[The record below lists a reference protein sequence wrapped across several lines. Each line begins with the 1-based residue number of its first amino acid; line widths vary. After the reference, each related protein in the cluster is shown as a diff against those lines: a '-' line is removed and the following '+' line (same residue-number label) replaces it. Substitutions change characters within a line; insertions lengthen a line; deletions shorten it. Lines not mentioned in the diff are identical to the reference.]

1 MQLKKIAALI
11 ALVGLSGSAF
21 ATNGYF
27 PHGYGM
33 KAKGMG
39 GVGIAYGQDAMAA
52 AINPANMVLVGN
64 RWDAGVDYFRPQ
76 REASITGNA
85 FGPDAKYDG
94 NSSENYFVPEFG
106 YNKMIANNMSLGVSV
121 YGNGGMATDYDDNP
135 FRRFAP
141 PGTPMGNA
149 GVDLAQLMIAPTLSY
164 KLNADHAIGV
174 SLKIA
179 YQRFEA
185 FGLQPFAFPP
195 PFNASLSPTKV
206 TNNGHDSSWG
216 WGIGIGWTGQI
227 TPTVKLGA
235 TYQSKT
241 SMQEFDDYKGLFAEK
256 GGFDIPENYGIGMS
270 WQATPQLVIAADIN
284 QINFSKVNSVG
295 NKVDCLFVGACQLG
309 SNNGAGFGWDDM
321 TVYKIGVAYDLNKEW
336 TVRAGY
342 NYSSQPIPKS
352 QTFFNILAPATV
364 EDHLTLGATWRL
376 ASGGEVTFAYMHAFE
391 ETVKGVNSIPP
402 GFPPGFGGGNANLK
416 MYEDSFGVSYG
427 VKF

>member
-1 MQLKKIAALI
+1 MKLKKIAALI
-11 ALVGLSGSAF
+11 ALAGLSGSAF

-52 AINPANMVLVGN
+52 ATNPANMVLVGN
-64 RWDAGVDYFRPQ
+64 RWDVGVEYFRPQ
-76 REASITGNA
+76 RESSIVGNL
-85 FGPDAKYDG
+85 FGPDGKFDG

-121 YGNGGMATDYDDNP
+121 YGNGGMATDYDRNP
-135 FRRFAP
+135 FARFGA
-141 PGTPMGNA
+141 TGNA

-164 KLNADHAIGV
+164 KLNESHAIGV

-185 FGLQPFAFPP
+185 FGIQPFAGISS
-195 PFNASLSPTKV
+195 APTKV
-206 TNNGHDSSWG
+206 SNNGHDSSWG
-216 WGIGIGWTGQI
+216 YGIGLGWTGQI

-241 SMQEFDDYKGLFAEK
+241 KMQEFDDYKGLFAEK
-256 GGFDIPENYGIGMS
+256 GGFDIPENYGVGMS
-270 WQATPQLVIAADIN
+270 WQATPQFVIAADVT
-284 QINFSKVNSVG
+284 QINFSKVRSVG
-295 NKVDCLFVGACQLG
+295 NVLAEGGPLGA
-309 SNNGAGFGWDDM
+309 NNGSGFGWDDM
-321 TVYKIGVAYDLNKEW
+321 TVYKIGFAYDLNKDW

-342 NYSSQPIPKS
+342 NHAKQPIPKS

-391 ETVKGVNSIPP
+391 ESVKGVNSIPP

>member
-1 MQLKKIAALI
+1 MKLKKIAALI
-11 ALVGLSGSAF
+11 ALAGLSGSAF

-52 AINPANMVLVGN
+52 ATNPANMVLVGN
-64 RWDAGVDYFRPQ
+64 RWDVGVEYFRPQ
-76 REASITGNA
+76 RESSIVGNL
-85 FGPDAKYDG
+85 FGPDGKFDG

-121 YGNGGMATDYDDNP
+121 YGNGGMATDYDRNP
-135 FRRFAP
+135 FARFGA
-141 PGTPMGNA
+141 TGNA

-164 KLNADHAIGV
+164 KLNESHAIGV

-185 FGLQPFAFPP
+185 FGIQPFAGISS
-195 PFNASLSPTKV
+195 APTKV
-206 TNNGHDSSWG
+206 SNNGHDSSWG
-216 WGIGIGWTGQI
+216 YGIGLGWTGQI

-241 SMQEFDDYKGLFAEK
+241 KMQEFDDYKGLFAEK
-256 GGFDIPENYGIGMS
+256 GGFDIPENYGVGMS
-270 WQATPQLVIAADIN
+270 WQATPQFVIAADVT
-284 QINFSKVNSVG
+284 QINFSKVRSVG
-295 NKVDCLFVGACQLG
+295 NVLAEGGPLGA
-309 SNNGAGFGWDDM
+309 NNGSGFGWDDM
-321 TVYKIGVAYDLNKEW
+321 TVYKIGFAYDLNKDW

-342 NYSSQPIPKS
+342 NHAKQPSPKS

-391 ETVKGVNSIPP
+391 ESVKGVNSIPP

>member
-11 ALVGLSGSAF
+11 ALAGLSGSAF

-52 AINPANMVLVGN
+52 ATNPANMVLVGN
-64 RWDAGVDYFRPQ
+64 RWDVGVDYFRPQ
-76 REASITGNA
+76 RDTSIVGTP
-85 FGPDAKYDG
+85 FGFADGKFDG

-121 YGNGGMATDYDDNP
+121 YGNGGMATDYNRNP
-135 FRRFAP
+135 FAAY
-141 PGTPMGNA
+141 GATGNG
-149 GVDLAQLMIAPTLSY
+149 GVDLAQLMIAPTWSY
-164 KLNADHAIGV
+164 KLNENHAIGV

-179 YQRFEA
+179 FQTFEA
-185 FGLQPFAFPP
+185 FGIQPFAPMSS
-195 PFNASLSPTKV
+195 APTKL
-206 TNNGHDSSWG
+206 TNNDHDSSWG

-235 TYQSKT
+235 TYQSRTK
-241 SMQEFDDYKGLFAEK
+241 MQELDDYKGLFAEK
-256 GGFDIPENYGIGMS
+256 GGFDIPENYGVGIS
-270 WQATPQLVIAADIN
+270 WQASPQLVIAADIT
-284 QINFSKVNSVG
+284 QINFSKVDSVG
-295 NKVDCLFVGACQLG
+295 NSLNPLNLPFPFGTSPQLG
-309 SNNGAGFGWDDM
+309 TNNGAGFGWDDM
-321 TVYKIGVAYDLNKEW
+321 TVYKVGFAYDLNKEW

-391 ETVKGVNSIPP
+391 ETVKGSGSIPP
-402 GFPPGFGGGNANLK
+402 LLGGGNANLK
-416 MYEDSFGVSYG
+416 MYEDSFGVAYG